1 LPPLVNQEEIST
13 ECGKMF
19 GRYPILL
26 FCLLF
31 VLVPVAGWA
40 KMVSIAEN
48 EANLRSGPSEENE
61 VMWVLGKGFP
71 LQVIKSQ
78 GEWLKVRD
86 FENDEG
92 WVYAPLTGATP
103 HMIVKSKLAN
113 IRSGPGE
120 NYKLTGQ
127 ARYGVVF
134 RILESTKH
142 WIKVQHESGKTGWVA
157 RKLLWG
163 W

>member
-1 LPPLVNQEEIST
+1 MQKEIST
-13 ECGKMF
+13 EYRKMS
-19 GRYPILL
+19 GRYRILL

-31 VLVPVAGWA
+31 ALVPVAGAA
-40 KMVSIAEN
+40 KMVSIAGN
-48 EANLRSGPSEENE
+48 EVNLRSGPSEKNK
-61 VMWVLGKGFP
+61 VMWVLGTGFP

-78 GEWLKVRD
+78 GKWFKVRD

-92 WVYAPLTGATP
+92 WVYAPLTSSTP
-103 HMIVKSKLAN
+103 HMVVKSRLAN

-120 NYKLTGQ
+120 KYKVTGQ

-134 RILESTKH
+134 RTLERTRY
-142 WIKVQHESGKTGWVA
+142 WVKVKHESGKTGWVA

>member
-1 LPPLVNQEEIST
+1 MS
-13 ECGKMF
+13 
-19 GRYPILL
+19 GRYRILL

-31 VLVPVAGWA
+31 ALMPVASA
-40 KMVSIAEN
+40 ARMVSVAGAEVH
-48 EANLRSGPSEENE
+48 LRSGPSDQNE
-61 VMWVLGKGFP
+61 VKWVLSKGFP

-92 WVYAPLTGATP
+92 WIYAPLTSSTP
-103 HMIVKSKLAN
+103 HMIVKSQLAN
-113 IRSGPGE
+113 IRSGPGTK
-120 NYKLTGQ
+120 YKLTGQ
-127 ARYGVVF
+127 ARHGVVF
-134 RILESTKH
+134 RTLERTKN
-142 WIKVQHESGKTGWVA
+142 WVKVQHESGKTGWVA